1 MKKPLTKSSAYKI
14 AVVTGTRAEYG
25 LLFCLMKEIQ
35 NDPEIELQLIVTGTH
50 LSPEFGSTYQ
60 LIEADGFKIDAKVE
74 MLLSTDSAVGI
85 TKSVGLG
92 IIGFSDTL
100 QKLSP
105 NILILL
111 GDRFEILAAAQ
122 AALIQKIPLAHIHG
136 GELSE
141 GAIDDAIRHCITK
154 MSHLHFV
161 ATETYRKRVIQ
172 LGEHPERVFNVGA
185 PGLERIANS
194 QLLDRHELEE
204 KLNFQL
210 GTQNFLITYHPATIN
225 PSENEPALTALF
237 SALDHFPR
245 AKLIFTKANSDEMG
259 RLINLQ
265 IDQYVLKNNHRAASY
280 ITLGDINYLSLLQ
293 FVDAVIGNSSS
304 GLIEVPYF
312 HKPTINIGNRQ
323 SNRLRASSVIDCQTT
338 ENAIITAIERALSNE
353 FQLAIKNT
361 QSPYKKDSTANK
373 IKTILKKTNFKQ
385 IIHKHF
391 YDINLREINEKEN
404 LYHS

>member
-1 MKKPLTKSSAYKI
+1 MKKPRTNPSAYKI
-14 AVVTGTRAEYG
+14 AIVTGTRAEYG

-35 NDPEIELQLIVTGTH
+35 NDPEIELQLIVTGTN

-185 PGLERIANS
+185 PGLERIANAK
-194 QLLDRHELEE
+194 LLDRHELEE
-204 KLNFQL
+204 KLNIQL

-323 SNRLRASSVIDCQTT
+323 LNRV
-338 ENAIITAIERALSNE
+338 
-353 FQLAIKNT
+353 
-361 QSPYKKDSTANK
+361 P
-373 IKTILKKTNFKQ
+373 
-385 IIHKHF
+385 
-391 YDINLREINEKEN
+391 
-404 LYHS
+404 